1 MADDAPVSAF
11 VRNRS
16 DLVPVLT
23 TLLVGSLL
31 VVAARAAWPAD
42 ACGPDEVKAQMTPQ
56 QGSAAIQLVVLSSS
70 NKSGVMAEMACR
82 FEHSSSATIDGRP
95 IDVVITSEASGS
107 AYQTIGENQFPTVWS
122 PASTSW
128 VSMLRHDHEKWV
140 PGETPSIAQS
150 PQVIA
155 MPSPIA
161 QALGWPDSPLGWSD
175 IARFATDRGAWDAV
189 SDPSWGAFKLGRTNP
204 RLSTSGL
211 NSTVANFMLATD
223 FTSDLTTQEVEDP
236 AVQAR
241 VHGVESATVHYAP
254 TSVDFLRN
262 LRTQDEQ
269 GNGEGYVSAI
279 VLEEKS
285 VWDYNHGNP
294 SGDPTTLGDNPA
306 PATPLRAFYPE
317 EGALVADHPYV
328 VLDAPWVDADERV
341 AAGRFKDFLLA
352 PAQQERFQSLGFRD
366 HAGVAGSQISK
377 DNGLLPLQ
385 PTSTLPAP
393 DGVVLQAI
401 REAWP
406 SYRKQARMLIVI
418 DVSASMGNA
427 AATGSDVTKLQL
439 AEAAARNAITQLGPH
454 DEVGLWTFSPA
465 SGEPYVENVP
475 IDTVSANRAKMQR
488 AIRGLTADGDNR
500 GELYDTVDAAVA
512 SLRAGF
518 DGKKINGMVLLSDGP
533 DEGSTIDR
541 THILTAVQP
550 PPGTDREVRI
560 FTIAYGDGAD
570 TETLAGL
577 ANASRGTAYDAT
589 NPADVGKV
597 FYEVVANF

>member
-1 MADDAPVSAF
+1 M
-11 VRNRS
+11 RNRS

-42 ACGPDEVKAQMTPQ
+42 ACGPDEVKAQMAPQ

-82 FEHSSSATIDGRP
+82 FEHASPTIDGRA

-107 AYQTIGENQFPTVWS
+107 AYQTIGEGQLPTVWS

-140 PGETPSIAQS
+140 PDATPSIAQS

-155 MPSPIA
+155 VPRPIA
-161 QALGWPDSPLGWSD
+161 NVLGWPDSPLGWSD
-175 IARFATDRGAWDAV
+175 IARFATERGAWDAI
-189 SDPSWGAFKLGRTNP
+189 SDPSWGAFKLGKTNP

-211 NSTVANFMLATD
+211 NSTVASFMLATD

-236 AVQAR
+236 AVQAF
-241 VHGVESATVHYAP
+241 VHDVESATVHYAP

-306 PATPLRAFYPE
+306 PATPLVAFYPE

-328 VLDAPWVDADERV
+328 VLNASWVGDDERV
-341 AAGRFKDFLLA
+341 AADRFKDFLLA
-352 PAQQERFQSLGFRD
+352 PAQQERFQSLGFRN
-366 HAGVAGSQISK
+366 HEGVVGSEISL
-377 DNGLLPLQ
+377 DNGLLPSQ
-385 PTSTLPAP
+385 QTSTLPVP

-427 AATGSDVTKLQL
+427 ATTGSDVTKLQL
-439 AEAAARNAITQLGPH
+439 AQAAALHAISQLGPD

-465 SGEPYVENVP
+465 SGEPYVKRVP
-475 IDTVSANRAKMQR
+475 IGAVSANGEELER
-488 AIRGLTADGDNR
+488 AIRGLSADRDNG

-518 DGKKINGMVLLSDGP
+518 EEQRINGMVLLSDDP
-533 DEGSTIDR
+533 DAGSTIDQA
-541 THILTAVQP
+541 HILTAVE
-550 PPGTDREVRI
+550 PPGADREVRI

-570 TETLAGL
+570 TEMLTGL
-577 ANASRGTAYDAT
+577 ANASLGTAYDAS
-589 NPADVGKV
+589 NPADIDKI
-597 FYEVVANF
+597 FSEVVANF